1 MNFNHSEYTDSYNS
15 KKIPDYING
24 SSAKPMENQE
34 NSELNFNWVLAVF
47 RRRLPIMAVVAFGV
61 TALAGSLI
69 VKQSRQV
76 VPVYEG
82 SFRLLVEPVTAESR
96 VARLSLLSQ
105 NTEDVVQQGRF
116 NISLVDYESLIRVLS
131 SPQIIN
137 PLLQKINE
145 KYPNMTYNG
154 LLGKLS
160 TKRVTYEKDAKT
172 EGTSL
177 IRVSYQSSEPEKI
190 EFVLDILSQGYID
203 YSIQERKASIQQGIA
218 FIQSELPE
226 QRNRVNSL
234 QDKIQSLRQKYDI
247 IEPIS
252 QGQQLSIR
260 QRGLEIER
268 LNVESSLREKKVLY
282 ESIQKQFDN
291 GNYVFILSNSPNTY
305 QTILKNAQQVES
317 DIATLSSQLKEDS
330 IPMQT
335 LREQNLELTLRLR
348 EQAQAV
354 VFQVGNEVQAL
365 EAKLQT
371 LVSGENTLKE
381 EIEIWPLATRQYD
394 ELQRELEFA
403 IEHYKELL
411 SKLESLQI
419 DDAQIQ
425 IPWQIIDPPKVMSN
439 AEGKPVSMAV
449 KETRKKL
456 AVLMVVSTLLSI
468 GVGFLVEVLIP
479 VFHTPEEVKSFT
491 KLNLLGVIPLA
502 PSLKKV
508 QTKPIR
514 HYFTSRST
522 SDFTP
527 LLIQPEYSASFLESF
542 RSLYTNI
549 ALMGKNQPIRSL
561 VVSSP
566 STGDGKSTV
575 SMHLAQTAAAMG
587 KRVLLVDADLR
598 LPQLHQALGLQ
609 NQAGLSDTIANY
621 ISLNEVIQQ
630 SDLEENLFFLSAGQT
645 VPDPIKL
652 LSSQKMQYLMGQ
664 LQGFFDLVIYDTP
677 PLVGL
682 ADGHLVA
689 ARVDGVILV
698 VRLAKTDQS
707 LVKKSLEELTISH
720 ARVLGVVANE
730 VKSSDSIAMSAN
742 RQYRNSSSSLS

>member
-1 MNFNHSEYTDSYNS
+1 MNFNSKPNIYSKNLNHDFDSLSNHSQDSFLEQ
-15 KKIPDYING
+15 K
-24 SSAKPMENQE
+24 
-34 NSELNFNWVLAVF
+34 SELDLNWILSVF
-47 RRRLPIMAVVAFGV
+47 ARRLPIMAVVAVSV
-61 TALAGSLI
+61 TALAGGLI
-69 VKQSRQV
+69 VKQSRQI
-76 VPVYEG
+76 VPIYEG
-82 SFRLLVEPVTAESR
+82 SFRLLVEPFTAESR
-96 VARLSLLSQ
+96 VAQLSLISQ
-105 NTEDVVQQGRF
+105 NSEEVVRQGRLD
-116 NISLVDYESLIRVLS
+116 ISLVDYESLIRVLK
-131 SPQIIN
+131 SPYMLD
-137 PLLQKINE
+137 PLLKKIQV

-154 LLGKLS
+154 LIGKLE
-160 TKRVTYEKDAKT
+160 TMRVTYEKDAKT

-177 IRVSYQSSEPEKI
+177 VRVSYTDSDPEKI
-190 EFVLDILSQGYID
+190 QFILDQVAQGYVD
-203 YSIQERKASIQQGIA
+203 YSVQERKKSIQQGIS
-218 FIQSELPE
+218 FIKSNLPD
-226 QRNRVNSL
+226 QQKRVKGLEDSL
-234 QDKIQSLRQKYDI
+234 QELRENYNI
-247 IEPIS
+247 IEPNS
-252 QGQQLSIR
+252 QSQELSISLR
-260 QRGLEIER
+260 NLRSER
-268 LNVESSLREKKVLY
+268 LNVETQLFEKKHLY
-282 ESIQKQFDN
+282 QTIKEQLDQE
-291 GNYVFILSNSPNTY
+291 NYVFILSNSPNTY
-305 QTILKNAQQVES
+305 VTILKNYQQLES
-317 DIATLSSQLKEDS
+317 DIATTSSQLTDNS
-330 IPMQT
+330 VPMQI
-335 LREQNLELTLRLR
+335 LREQKEELNIRLR
-348 EQAQAV
+348 EEAEAI
-354 VFQVGNEVQAL
+354 VFQVENEVQAL
-365 EAKLQT
+365 EAKLNP
-371 LVSGENTLKE
+371 LLEAEENLNNT
-381 EIEIWPLATRQYD
+381 IQSWPLATRKYD
-394 ELQRELEFA
+394 EIKRELDFA
-403 IEHYKELL
+403 IENYKKLL
-411 SKLESLQI
+411 YSLESLKI

-425 IPWQIIDPPKVMSN
+425 IPWQIIDPPKVVSN

-479 VFHTPEEVKSFT
+479 VFHTPEDVKSFT

-502 PSLKKV
+502 PSLKKG

-514 HYFTSRST
+514 RYFTSRST
-522 SDFTP
+522 SDLMP
-527 LLIQPEYSASFLESF
+527 LIIQPEYSASFLESF

-566 STGDGKSTV
+566 SAGDGKSTIAL
-575 SMHLAQTAAAMG
+575 HLAQTAAAMG

-630 SDLEENLFFLSAGQT
+630 SALEENLFFLSAGQT

-707 LVKKSLEELTISH
+707 LVRKSLEELTISH
-720 ARVLGVVANE
+720 ARLLGVVANE
-730 VKSSDSIAMSAN
+730 VKNSDYIAMSAN
-742 RQYRNSSSSLS
+742 RQYRNASLS

>member
-1 MNFNHSEYTDSYNS
+1 MNFSQQEYKNGYNPQ
-15 KKIPDYING
+15 KTQDKMNG
-24 SSAKPMENQE
+24 LISQDREDQESSD
-34 NSELNFNWVLAVF
+34 LNFNWVLAVF

-61 TALAGSLI
+61 TVLAGILI
-69 VKQSRQV
+69 VKESRQV
-76 VPVYEG
+76 IPVYQG

-105 NTEDVVQQGRF
+105 ETEDVVQQGRF

-131 SPQIIN
+131 SPQVVD
-137 PLLQKINE
+137 PLLKKINN

-154 LLGKLS
+154 LLGNLS
-160 TKRVTYEKDAKT
+160 TTRVTYEKDAKT

-177 IRVSYQSSEPEKI
+177 IRVGYRSSDPEKI
-190 EFVLDILSQGYID
+190 EFILDILSEGYID
-203 YSIQERKASIQQGIA
+203 YSIRERKASIQQGIE
-218 FIQSELPE
+218 FIKSELPE
-226 QRNRVNSL
+226 QKNRVNLL
-234 QDKIQSLRQKYDI
+234 QDRIQLLREKYDI

-252 QGQQLSIR
+252 QSQQLSIR

-268 LNVESSLREKKVLY
+268 VNVEGQLREKNVLY
-282 ESIQKQFDN
+282 ETIKRQFNN
-291 GNYVFILSNSPNTY
+291 GDYVFILSNSPNTY
-305 QTILKNAQQVES
+305 QTILKNYQQVQS
-317 DIATLSSQLKEDS
+317 DIATFSSQFSENS
-330 IPMQT
+330 IPMQM
-335 LREQNLELTLRLR
+335 LREQKLELNLRLR

-354 VFQVGNEVQAL
+354 VFQVENEVQAL
-365 EAKLQT
+365 EAKSQALIYA
-371 LVSGENTLKE
+371 ENRLNEK
-381 EIEIWPLATRQYD
+381 IEVWPLATRQYD
-394 ELQRELEFA
+394 ELHRELDFA
-403 IEHYKELL
+403 IEHYKDLL
-411 SKLESLQI
+411 SKLESLEI
-419 DDAQIQ
+419 DEAQIQ
-425 IPWQIIDPPKVMSN
+425 IPWQIIDPPKVISN
-439 AEGKPVSMAV
+439 AQGKPVSMAV
-449 KETRKKL
+449 EETRKKL
-456 AVLMVVSTLLSI
+456 AVLMVVSTLLSV

-479 VFHTPEEVKSFT
+479 VFHTPEDVKSFT
-491 KLNLLGVIPLA
+491 KLNVLGVIPLA
-502 PSLKKV
+502 PSLKKLKTK
-508 QTKPIR
+508 QTR
-514 HYFTSRST
+514 RYFTSGST
-522 SDFTP
+522 SDLMP
-527 LLIQPEYSASFLESF
+527 LVIQPEYSASFLESF

-549 ALMGKNQPIRSL
+549 TLMGKNQPIRSL

-566 STGDGKSTV
+566 STDDGKSTV

-598 LPQLHQALGLQ
+598 LPQLHQALGLE

-630 SDLEENLFFLSAGQT
+630 STLEENLFFLSAGQS

-720 ARVLGVVANE
+720 ARLLGVVANE
-730 VKSSDSIAMSAN
+730 VKNSDYIAMSAN
-742 RQYRNSSSSLS
+742 RHYRNSSVS